1 MTFNLINRRTH
12 LYMGMFF
19 LPWVFMYGVSS
30 VAFSHHDFFAEIY
43 DDGIPQWTTLSEA
56 PFQLDVAADADLRPV
71 GTRMME
77 AAGMEGSFGTY
88 RGGPGEINVYH
99 FDFWNAW
106 RLTYLVE
113 EGRLLAEER
122 RFRWDHFLT
131 GMHARGGFRQDSF
144 LNDAWAVVID
154 VICVA
159 MVIWIA
165 SGIYM
170 WWLIR
175 KSRFWGAVA
184 LGGGVLCFVVFL
196 IGL

>member
-1 MTFNLINRRTH
+1 N
-12 LYMGMFF
+12 
-19 LPWVFMYGVSS
+19 
-30 VAFSHHDFFAEIY
+30 DFFGEIY
-43 DDGIPQWTTLSEA
+43 DDGVPQWSTVSDG
-56 PFQLDVAADADLRPV
+56 PFQAEVAADGELRPI
-71 GTRMME
+71 GARMME
-77 AAGMEGSFGTY
+77 AAGMEGAFGTY
-88 RGGPGEINVYH
+88 RGGPDKINVYR

-106 RLTYLVE
+106 RLTYFVDE
-113 EGRLLAEER
+113 DRLLAEKR

-144 LNDAWAVVID
+144 LNDAWAVVVD

-175 KSRFWGAVA
+175 RSRLWGALA
-184 LGGGVLCFVVFL
+184 LGGGLLCFVVFL
-196 IGL
+196 VGL